1 LRFSAP
7 ILMVDLR
14 STRDAGS
21 LTQRVYALQPVR
33 SRAVRVALWAG
44 VCACSVALGAA
55 AMGWYATQRAALPA
69 PCASAPVSADGV
81 QAELERTR
89 LALAQESTA
98 RAAVQKAADASAAE
112 VGRLNT
118 ELLFLRG
125 QSQKRR

>member
-1 LRFSAP
+1 
-7 ILMVDLR
+7 MVDLR

-98 RAAVQKAADASAAE
+98 DASAAE

>member
-1 LRFSAP
+1 
-7 ILMVDLR
+7 MVDLR
-14 STRDAGS
+14 SARDAGG

-33 SRAVRVALWAG
+33 SRALRVALWSG

-55 AMGWYATQRAALPA
+55 AMNWYATQRAVP
-69 PCASAPVSADGV
+69 PSQCASAPVSHDSM

-98 RAAVQKAADASAAE
+98 RAAVQKTADASAAE
-112 VGRLNT
+112 AARLNT
-118 ELLFLRG
+118 ELMFLRS

>member
-1 LRFSAP
+1 
-7 ILMVDLR
+7 M
-14 STRDAGS
+14 
-21 LTQRVYALQPVR
+21 
-33 SRAVRVALWAG
+33 
-44 VCACSVALGAA
+44 
-55 AMGWYATQRAALPA
+55 
-69 PCASAPVSADGV
+69 

>member
-1 LRFSAP
+1 
-7 ILMVDLR
+7 MVDLR
-14 STRDAGS
+14 STRAAGS

-33 SRAVRVALWAG
+33 PRAVRVALWAV
-44 VCACSVALGAA
+44 VCACSVAVGAA
-55 AMGWYATQRAALPA
+55 AMSGYATRRAALPA
-69 PCASAPVSADGV
+69 ACASTPVSPDGV

-112 VGRLNT
+112 AARLNT

-125 QSQKRR
+125 QSQKHR

>member
-1 LRFSAP
+1 
-7 ILMVDLR
+7 MVDLR

-33 SRAVRVALWAG
+33 SRAIRAVLWSG
-44 VCACSVALGAA
+44 VCACSVAIGAV

-69 PCASAPVSADGV
+69 QCASAPVSPDGV
-81 QAELERTR
+81 QAELERTW

-98 RAAVQKAADASAAE
+98 RAAVQKTADASAAE
-112 VGRLNT
+112 VGRLHT

-125 QSQKRR
+125 QSQRRR